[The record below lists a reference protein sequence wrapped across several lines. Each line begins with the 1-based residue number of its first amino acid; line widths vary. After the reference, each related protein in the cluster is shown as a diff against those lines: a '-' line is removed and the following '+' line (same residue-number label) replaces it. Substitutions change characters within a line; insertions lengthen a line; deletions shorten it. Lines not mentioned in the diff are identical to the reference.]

1 MNRRYSNTYTGAWEV
16 PVDDDTPDMRRYVSI
31 TPAGVALGDLVAIVM
46 YTLVGGLIL
55 ALTAI
60 LALVGLGKWEF
71 WRAWRWGLALG
82 LVPPGIVGLLF
93 LRLIVALVNAALER
107 ILGRDLDNSGDV
119 GDVPALRLEIA
130 NQGERTMHFLD
141 LDLDKARLAQFAHLA
156 RAGRLG
162 ERDVSAVLNRKQW
175 GELRQRLIGG
185 GYVKWRNPDEPRSG
199 LVVTPAG
206 EALFDRLTMALEV
219 DI

>member
-1 MNRRYSNTYTGAWEV
+1 M
-16 PVDDDTPDMRRYVSI
+16 YV
-31 TPAGVALGDLVAIVM
+31 TPAGVDLGDLVAIVS
-46 YTLVGGLIL
+46 YTAVGGLIL
-55 ALTAI
+55 CLTAI
-60 LALVGLGKWEF
+60 LALTALGKWEF
-71 WRAWRWGLALG
+71 WRAWRWGLAVG

-107 ILGRDLDNSGDV
+107 ILGRDLDNSGEV

-130 NQGERTMHFLD
+130 NKEGRTMHFLD
-141 LDLDKARLAQFAHLA
+141 LDLDRARLAQFAALA
-156 RAGRLG
+156 RANRLS

-175 GELRQRLIGG
+175 GELRQRLIHG
-185 GYVKWRNPDEPRSG
+185 GYVKWRNPDEPRGG

-206 EALFDRLTMALEV
+206 EALFDRLARTLEV

>member
-1 MNRRYSNTYTGAWEV
+1 MSRRYHDMAAWEV
-16 PVDDDTPDMRRYVSI
+16 PVDDEPNVRRYISV
-31 TPAGVALGDLVAIVM
+31 TPAGVALGDLVAIVT

-55 ALTAI
+55 CLTVI
-60 LALVGLGKWEF
+60 LTLVGLVDWDF
-71 WRAWRWGLALG
+71 WRAWRWGLAVG
-82 LVPPGIVGLLF
+82 LVPPGIVGLLL
-93 LRLIVALVNAALER
+93 LRLLVALVNAALER
-107 ILGRDLDNSGDV
+107 ILGVDLDSSGEV

-130 NQGERTMHFLD
+130 NKEGRTMHFLD
-141 LDLDKARLAQFAHLA
+141 LDIDRRRLAQFAALA
-156 RAGRLG
+156 RANRLS

-206 EALFDRLTMALEV
+206 EALFQTLTRALEV